1 MGWRPKGGVHDPVF
15 CSPLTV
21 PSFSFTVPA
30 PLSRCSAPVP
40 TKCPPPYPS
49 SFALTYRT
57 PTSFSLPSPSSSG
70 TASTHLDNGK
80 HKHRPLS
87 YPRLGRTP
95 LDPTVAPPASQTL
108 ASLPSIPPLRGLSLG
123 SAPSSDVQKVPDLPK
138 GRCLD
143 ANLTIDLSQ
152 APPPSSPA
160 HPLKAHHASP
170 TVPRPRSLLNF
181 SRAHP
186 LSSGPQSTQA
196 VPDHLT
202 TPPPGGPTP
211 SGLTWNPALARV
223 CLLPGPLPQAD
234 AAPLP
239 GLPTPHCAPGQLGV
253 PHLAPLQ
260 PTGPAKSGPPSV
272 RHARHPSAPR
282 GRPHLP
288 RAGSP
293 RRSPGRHSR
302 NPGRSTV
309 VPNSRHEIRAQ
320 TSAAGGGPEPG
331 GGARTTLAPSPRGAR
346 REL

>member
-15 CSPLTV
+15 CSSLTV

-40 TKCPPPYPS
+40 TKCPPPHPS

-123 SAPSSDVQKVPDLPK
+123 SAPSSDIQKVPDLPK

-143 ANLTIDLSQ
+143 ANLTIGLSQ

-211 SGLTWNPALARV
+211 SGLTWNPALVRV

-320 TSAAGGGPEPG
+320 TSAAGGWPEPG